1 MKSKRQN
8 SIIMSVLILIIILGY
23 IIIAMKDNPITGLD
37 QIILILIII
46 LATIFLI
53 NSLKN
58 TQNEKKGLP
67 IDDELSNRIKYKAG
81 YKTYMISMYMWLF
94 IFLLK
99 DKFPNNEIML
109 GGGIMLSALIFVIT
123 KYIVKRNFHE

>member
-1 MKSKRQN
+1 MKSKRQI

-81 YKTYMISMYMWLF
+81 NKTYMISMYMWLF